1 MIIIKVIIIIIR
13 GAMMDDKFMTPEE
26 DELANRAAAIDATQ
40 PDEAPEKN
48 LEEFYAQDTTTTKNY
63 VPNRHDRRRARTMAR
78 RAMLEFKKR
87 KGGSNG

>member
-1 MIIIKVIIIIIR
+1 MIIINVR
-13 GAMMDDKFMTPEE
+13 GATVDDKFMTPEE
-26 DELANRAAAIDATQ
+26 DELANRAAAIEKTR

-87 KGGSNG
+87 KGSNNG